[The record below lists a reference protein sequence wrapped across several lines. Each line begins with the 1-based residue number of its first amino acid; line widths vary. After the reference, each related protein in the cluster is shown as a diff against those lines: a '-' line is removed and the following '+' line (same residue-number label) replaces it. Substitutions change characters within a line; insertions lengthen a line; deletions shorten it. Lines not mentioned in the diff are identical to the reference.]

1 MEQKC
6 IVCGADATT
15 YFAGNPSIP
24 LCSNPVC
31 EQIIVDDINSEMDDL
46 AGKEGS

>member
-15 YFAGNPSIP
+15 YFIGTPSIP
-24 LCSNPVC
+24 LCSNAVC
-31 EQIIVDDINSEMDDL
+31 EQVIIDDINAEIAAL
-46 AGKEGS
+46 AGKEGA